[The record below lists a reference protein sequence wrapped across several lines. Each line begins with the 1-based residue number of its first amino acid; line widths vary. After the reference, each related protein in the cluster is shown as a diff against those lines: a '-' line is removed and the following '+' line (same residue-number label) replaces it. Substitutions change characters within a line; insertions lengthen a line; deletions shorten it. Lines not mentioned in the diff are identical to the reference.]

1 MRAFGEGQ
9 ARARV
14 HTFGRAAAA
23 AFAQTF
29 PMSLA
34 EPAGPLAALV
44 RQFELELLHLKQMIA
59 LAQEEHRDLV
69 AGNTA
74 RLDAISSEKLVQL
87 RAVELYAKRRY
98 TRLAALGFSPD
109 ADGLAACIAS
119 AGRLGRKLTAAWSRL
134 TRALTELAELNE
146 ENGALLRGCL
156 AAAGDGPDPVA
167 PGAALSGPP

>member
-1 MRAFGEGQ
+1 
-9 ARARV
+9 
-14 HTFGRAAAA
+14 
-23 AFAQTF
+23 
-29 PMSLA
+29 MSLA
-34 EPAGPLAALV
+34 QPPDRLASLV
-44 RQFELELLHLKQMIA
+44 REFELELLHVRQMIA

-87 RAVELYAKRRY
+87 RAVELYVKQRCVH
-98 TRLAALGFSPD
+98 LVALGFSPD

-134 TRALTELAELNE
+134 TRALAELAELNE

-156 AAAGDGPDPVA
+156 AAVGDGPDPVA
-167 PGAALSGPP
+167 PGAAS